1 MTIPNWRNRK
11 TRFLFPAFLF
21 KQSIKY
27 IFNISGKVA
36 LPTSNSS
43 GSNSTGITGAASNS
57 ERGSESTLKANSTFV
72 NKPAR
77 GWLHPDYLFAK
88 DGINYNVRVSFWI
101 LCVFIKFFK
110 TFFKNLWC
118 LIFSNH
124 LPYFRE

>member
-1 MTIPNWRNRK
+1 M
-11 TRFLFPAFLF
+11 
-21 KQSIKY
+21 
-27 IFNISGKVA
+27 A

-88 DGINYNVRVSFWI
+88 DGINYNVRVSFEI
-101 LCVFIKFFK
+101 LCVFIEFLQ
-110 TFFKNLWC
+110 TFFKNLW
-118 LIFSNH
+118 
-124 LPYFRE
+124 YFIT